1 MIVNGYSGR
10 VVYDDGRDDVFC
22 VTRRYFVGRDYYGR
36 RIFRR
41 AMACR

>member
-10 VVYDDGRDDVFC
+10 VVYDDGGDVLS
-22 VTRRYFVGRDYYGR
+22 VSRRYFVGWDYYGR